1 MRKSWVWGTG
11 MAGFIFWLFVVG
23 GVLWLLSV
31 LRNISRNTDDI
42 RGELQESNRKLG
54 LLRDE
59 LHSSNKELASLTT
72 SLRPPASEI
81 FKTPADE
88 WIPEGT
94 CKICGRSDGGHSSA
108 CVDYRE
114 HPKQTQF

>member
-1 MRKSWVWGTG
+1 MVWGAG

-31 LRNISRNTDDI
+31 LGNIRSNTDDI
-42 RGELQESNRKLG
+42 RRELQESNRKLG

-59 LHSSNKELASLTT
+59 LHSTNKELA

-81 FKTPADE
+81 FKMPADE

-108 CVDYRE
+108 CVNYRE
-114 HPKQTQF
+114 HPQKIPY